1 MLNLSVVNPP
11 PPLLSILWGRLHGLL
26 AIPGG
31 ASEPRAD
38 VTAGQ
43 SSLLMRTDHLWY
55 LVGTLHAAH
64 DLGS

>member
-11 PPLLSILWGRLHGLL
+11 PPLLSILWGHLQGLL

-38 VTAGQ
+38 GA
-43 SSLLMRTDHLWY
+43 SDHLWY

>member
-11 PPLLSILWGRLHGLL
+11 PPLLSILWGHLHGLL
-26 AIPGG
+26 EIPGG

-43 SSLLMRTDHLWY
+43 
-55 LVGTLHAAH
+55 
-64 DLGS
+64 